1 MGRGAS
7 PAWRDPRITANS
19 KKIGRKERKE
29 RKNDFGF
36 VGATGW
42 SPFRCACCQRHK
54 SLACHKPKDKQISR
68 YYNRVK
74 FLIDRHRRL
83 IVLGIVSLIA
93 TDLASIALPWL
104 IKGGIDS
111 ALSAKDGGAPSLIRY
126 PLLILGA
133 AALQG
138 FFRYCW
144 RMNIHGFSRRCE
156 ADLRDKVFSH
166 LQKLPLSY
174 FQYHKTGD
182 LMSRLTNDIHAVR
195 ELMGFGSL
203 AIVDAVVVICFS
215 LTLMIT
221 IDPWLTLWS
230 MIAMPLIPIVVRYFG
245 HHIFRWSRLTQEQVS
260 ELSAY
265 VQENF
270 AGIRVVQAY
279 AQEENQIRGFAVIS
293 TEYRRRT
300 MWLATLWGIFWP
312 LMQVH
317 AGVAATIVLWLG
329 GRQVLAGTMTL
340 GEFVAF
346 NGYLAML
353 TWPLMAIGYTANQYQ
368 RGTAALSRLAE
379 VLDTPISP
387 RYLQANGANHDAALK
402 GQIALRDLTF
412 TYDQGQAPA
421 LRNINLE
428 IPAGNICGIVG
439 ETGSGKSTLVSLLLR
454 LHEPPDG
461 SIWVDGVD
469 IKQMPLHRLQ
479 AATGYV
485 SQDIFLFSGSVRE
498 NLLLSVENGAAGRVE
513 EAARIAQLL
522 PAIQSF
528 GAGFDT
534 VIGERGV
541 RLSGGQ
547 KQRTALARAIIK
559 NPPILILD
567 DAFSSIDVETE
578 EEILRELRQF
588 MRGRTTL
595 LISHRISTVRD
606 ADMIIYLRGGEIIE
620 QGTHAELLASRGA
633 YHELYRR
640 QSLTREVE
648 NLAQREERL

>member
-1 MGRGAS
+1 
-7 PAWRDPRITANS
+7 
-19 KKIGRKERKE
+19 
-29 RKNDFGF
+29 
-36 VGATGW
+36 
-42 SPFRCACCQRHK
+42 
-54 SLACHKPKDKQISR
+54 L
-68 YYNRVK
+68 
-74 FLIDRHRRL
+74 
-83 IVLGIVSLIA
+83 VLGLLSLIA
-93 TDLASIALPWL
+93 TDLAGIALPWL
-104 IKGGIDS
+104 IKGGIDT
-111 ALSAKDGGAPSLIRY
+111 ALRPADGSRSLIHY

-144 RMNIHGFSRRCE
+144 RINIHGFSRRCE
-156 ADLRDKVFSH
+156 ADLRDRVFAH

-174 FQYHKTGD
+174 FQYTKTGD

-195 ELMGFGSL
+195 ELLGFGSL
-203 AIVDAVVVICFS
+203 AIVDAVVVIVFS

-230 MIAMPLIPIVVRYFG
+230 MMAMPLIPLVVRYFG
-245 HHIFRWSRLTQEQVS
+245 RHIFRMSHDTQEQ
-260 ELSAY
+260 LSVMSGY
-265 VQENF
+265 VLESLS
-270 AGIRVVQAY
+270 GIRVVQAY
-279 AQEENQIRGFAVIS
+279 AQEENQIHGFSGIS
-293 TEYRRRT
+293 SDYRRKT

-312 LMQVH
+312 LMQVMS
-317 AGVAATIVLWLG
+317 GIAAAIVLWLG
-329 GRQVLAGTMTL
+329 GRQVLQGTMTL

-387 RYLQANGANHDAALK
+387 RYRQANGANHDAALK
-402 GQIALRDLTF
+402 GQIELRDLTF
-412 TYDQGQAPA
+412 AYDQSQAPT
-421 LRNINLE
+421 LKNINLE
-428 IPAGNICGIVG
+428 IPAGKSCGIVG

-454 LHEPPDG
+454 LHEPPNG
-461 SIWVDGVD
+461 TILVDGVD
-469 IKQMPLHRLQ
+469 IKQIPLQRLQ
-479 AATGYV
+479 GAVGYV
-485 SQDIFLFSGSVRE
+485 SQDIFLFSGSVQE
-498 NLLLSVENGAAGRVE
+498 NLLLGVENRATDRVE

-547 KQRTALARAIIK
+547 KQRTALARAVIK
-559 NPPILILD
+559 NPPVLILD
-567 DAFSSIDVETE
+567 DAFSSVDVETE

-606 ADMIIYLRGGEIIE
+606 ADMIVYLRDGKIIE
-620 QGTHAELLASRGA
+620 QGSHDELLAKRGA
-633 YHELYRR
+633 YYKLYRR
-640 QSLTREVE
+640 QSLAREVE
-648 NLAQREERL
+648 TLSHREERL